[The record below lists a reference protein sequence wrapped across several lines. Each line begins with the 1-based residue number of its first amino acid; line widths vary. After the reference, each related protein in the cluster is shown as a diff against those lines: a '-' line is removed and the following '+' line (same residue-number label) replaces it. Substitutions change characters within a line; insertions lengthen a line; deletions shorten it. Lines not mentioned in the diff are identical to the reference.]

1 MTDPSPTISA
11 TLYDKLNFNFID
23 DIAPVVGVLRSP
35 FVMAIN
41 PAVPAKTVP
50 EFIAFAKA
58 NRGKVN
64 MGSAGTGS
72 TQHGIGK
79 RSHQHCESLVRAR
92 MA

>member
-41 PAVPAKTVP
+41 PL
-50 EFIAFAKA
+50 ELSI
-58 NRGKVN
+58 
-64 MGSAGTGS
+64 GTPP
-72 TQHGIGK
+72 
-79 RSHQHCESLVRAR
+79 RAR
-92 MA
+92 LSHEEPEAGNLHIRVCGSPRQNGSRVHRFRQG